1 VSRAALPLCFGLGGL
16 IRKLPYADRVL

>member
-1 VSRAALPLCFGLGGL
+1 LAALPLCFGLGGL